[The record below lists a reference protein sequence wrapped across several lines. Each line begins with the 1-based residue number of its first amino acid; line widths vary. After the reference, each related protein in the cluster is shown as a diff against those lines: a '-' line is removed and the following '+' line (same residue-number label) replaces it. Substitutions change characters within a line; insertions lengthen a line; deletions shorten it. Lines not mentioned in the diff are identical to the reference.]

1 MKENT
6 FTIRFLYGTV
16 LGRTILKLVQ
26 ITGADQGIVRFLRS
40 RWSRPLISW
49 QARKSHIPLTKEQ
62 KDSYDSFRDFFAR
75 SREKLFIDRTQGHLI
90 SPCDGW
96 LSYYP
101 IRKNSSFAIKGS
113 HYQLEDL
120 LHDEELS
127 GNYQGGDC
135 LVFRLGPSDYHHY
148 CYIDDGYQGENHEIE
163 GTLHS
168 VQPIACRKYPV
179 FVLNRR
185 CWSLLDTNHFGPV
198 VQTEI
203 GALVVGGISNDQQNA
218 FFYRGMEK
226 GHFELAGS
234 TIILLFE
241 KGRIHLRPEFD
252 SGIREQREIRVHQG
266 MWIGEQLYNAAQ
278 AK

>member
-16 LGRTILKLVQ
+16 LGRSILKLVQ
-26 ITGADQGIVRFLRS
+26 ITGATQGIVRFLHS
-40 RWSRPLISW
+40 RWSRPLIRW
-49 QARKSHIPLTKEQ
+49 HARKSHIPITREQ
-62 KDSYDSFRDFFAR
+62 KNSYYSFRDFFAR
-75 SREKLFIDRTQGHLI
+75 NRKEFFIDKTKEHLI

-113 HYQLEDL
+113 YYQLEDL
-120 LHDEELS
+120 LQDEALS
-127 GNYQGGDC
+127 SNYQDGDC
-135 LVFRLGPSDYHHY
+135 LVFRLGASDYHHY

-185 CWSLLDTNHFGPV
+185 SWCLLNTNHFGPV
-198 VQTEI
+198 IQTEI
-203 GALVVGGISNDQQNA
+203 GALVVGGIANEHQNTY
-218 FFYRGMEK
+218 FYRGMEK

-234 TIILLFE
+234 SIILLFE

-252 SGIREQREIRVHQG
+252 LGIREQREIRVHQG
-266 MWIGEQLYNAAQ
+266 MWIGEQLDNAMP